1 MKETSKLKKLWSK
14 EELAFFQ
21 GKGIDIGC
29 GDDPIFE
36 NVYKFDLEQGDANE
50 ISKYVQDKFDFVYSS
65 HCLEHMHDPMHS
77 MREWW
82 KLVKPGGYLIV
93 IVPDEDLY
101 EQGIFPSISNPDHKA
116 TFTIS
121 KRKSWSTHSYNMLDL
136 ANSLSSGQ
144 IISLQLQDNDYDMT
158 LQSHN
163 RDKVKINTTIKL
175 MMGCCSLLKK
185 FPCGKVLNKF
195 FSYVLRYNITVDQTL
210 NEMTLAQIQCIIR
223 KTI

>member
-1 MKETSKLKKLWSK
+1 MKETSKLKKIWSK
-14 EELAFFQ
+14 EELTYFQ

-29 GDDPIFE
+29 GNDPVFE

-50 ISKYVQDKFDFVYSS
+50 VTKYVQNQFDFVYSS
-65 HCLEHMHDPMHS
+65 HCLEHMHDPEHS
-77 MREWW
+77 MQEWW

-121 KRKSWSTHSYNMLDL
+121 KRMSWSTRSYNVLDL
-136 ANSLSSGQ
+136 ANSLPKGQ
-144 IISLQLQDNDYDMT
+144 IISLELQDNDYDRT

-163 RDKVKINTTIKL
+163 SDKVKINTIIKL
-175 MMGCCSLLKK
+175 ILGSCSFFKK
-185 FPCGKVLNKF
+185 FNFGKVLNKF
-195 FSYVLRYNITVDQTL
+195 LSYVLRYNITVDQTL
-210 NEMTLAQIQCIIR
+210 NKTTLAQIQCIV
-223 KTI
+223 KKSL